1 MKAVW
6 PIFLSAIAG
15 VTLATAPLEP
25 PAGKLL
31 FGAWYDRNNSDTP
44 SDVNTRFNYKPL
56 SFFQTDIDFSGVVK
70 PWTAPTITT
79 QFLQQLEDT
88 NTDAIAFLTVYPFQ
102 GFANITGSN
111 FKNTFIAVFLTQH
124 VFKLS
129 DAQLAD
135 MAQRLNDIVNA
146 GHSVFFRF
154 ASEMN
159 GSWFPYGQD
168 PIGFISA
175 WIRCITYWRNA
186 LGSNASKVAFIW
198 SPNSGNGYPYP
209 DETYSFD
216 ANNTSPANLANLK
229 VLDTNNNGKLD
240 AEDDPYLPYYPGDDY
255 VDWTNLMTFIA
266 DGTEYDSTVGGWD
279 DNSIPVSGKFE
290 HYLNGDT
297 TDPETY
303 GYAPFYTYFASST
316 GSKNSNG
323 TVVSAG
329 SKPLIIS
336 ETAATYHFAWIDP
349 IGKPAIK
356 GNATRLEIKQGWYEQ
371 FLTADFISNYPQMK
385 AVSTFEF
392 IKSEEVTWRDF
403 TVFGMAPDP
412 DPTSPNFTADANGVA
427 AAISAYAQSLDFIT
441 YANVTSSSSSSAG
454 SFSTVKSGAVGG
466 NDFSGLFAIFVSLG
480 TVFLSGLIF

>member
-1 MKAVW
+1 
-6 PIFLSAIAG
+6 
-15 VTLATAPLEP
+15 
-25 PAGKLL
+25 
-31 FGAWYDRNNSDTP
+31 
-44 SDVNTRFNYKPL
+44 
-56 SFFQTDIDFSGVVK
+56 
-70 PWTAPTITT
+70 
-79 QFLQQLEDT
+79 
-88 NTDAIAFLTVYPFQ
+88 
-102 GFANITGSN
+102 
-111 FKNTFIAVFLTQH
+111 
-124 VFKLS
+124 
-129 DAQLAD
+129 
-135 MAQRLNDIVNA
+135 MAQRLNDIVDA

-168 PIGFISA
+168 PIGFVNA

-209 DETYSFD
+209 NEAYSFNV
-216 ANNTSPANLANLK
+216 NNTSPANLANLK

-240 AEDDPYLPYYPGDDY
+240 IEDDPYLPYYPGDEY
-255 VDWTNLMTFIA
+255 VDWVGMSIYHY
-266 DGTEYDSTVGGWD
+266 GTQYDSTVGSWD
-279 DNSIPVSGKFE
+279 DNSIPVAGKFE
-290 HYLNGDT
+290 KYLNGDT
-297 TDPETY
+297 TDPTTY

-349 IGKPAIK
+349 TGKPAIQ
-356 GNATRLEIKQGWYEQ
+356 GSATRLEIKQAWYEQ

-392 IKSEEVTWRDF
+392 IKSEEATWRDF

-427 AAISAYAQSLDFIT
+427 SALATYAQSLDFIT
-441 YANVTSSSSSSAG
+441 YANVTSSSSSSSSSAG
-454 SFSTVKSGAVGG
+454 SSSTAKSGAVGG
-466 NDFSGLFAIFVSLG
+466 NYGVGLYPVFFSVVA
-480 TVFLSGLIF
+480 VFLAGLIF